1 MNFVFLSPHFPP
13 NYYHFPVRL
22 REHGVNVL
30 GLGDAPYDSLR
41 PELKAAF
48 GEYYRVDD
56 MHSYDQ
62 LVRALGYLTHRHGKI
77 DRIDSQN
84 EYWLETEARL
94 RTDFNIPGI
103 KTDAIARIK
112 RKSLMKQTFA
122 DARVAVAR
130 GRVARSLEEARLLAA
145 ETGYPL
151 VAKPDVGVGAAATYK
166 IQSDAE
172 LASFFQTKPP
182 IDYILE
188 EFIQGHIFTF
198 DGITDRE
205 GEPVFISAMTYSTGI
220 METVLYD
227 ELVYYYTLRDIP
239 ADLEAAGRRVLKA
252 FDVRE
257 RFFHFE
263 FFRAENGEIVALEVN
278 MRPPGGLTT
287 DMMNYACDVDV
298 YNGWAA
304 ILAGKAWPYPAYER
318 KYHCCYVGR
327 KFNRAYA
334 HSQEEILAR
343 FGPRICHHEPISGV
357 FSAALGNYG
366 FLVRSSDLNEILDM
380 ARTIQEQQA

>member
-22 REHGVNVL
+22 KEHGVNVL
-30 GLGDAPYDSLR
+30 GLADASYDSLR

-62 LVRALGYLTHRHGKI
+62 MVRALGYFTHRHGKL

-94 RTDFNIPGI
+94 RTDFNITGI
-103 KTDAIARIK
+103 KTDTIARIK
-112 RKSLMKQTFA
+112 RKSLMKQTFV
-122 DARVAVAR
+122 DAGVRVAR
-130 GRVARSLEEARLLAA
+130 GMVARSMDEARLLVA

-151 VAKPDVGVGAAATYK
+151 VAKPNVGVGAAATYK
-166 IQSDAE
+166 IQTDAE
-172 LASFFQTKPP
+172 LESFFQTKPP

-188 EFIQGHIFTF
+188 EFIKGQIFTF

-239 ADLEAAGRRVLKA
+239 ADLEAAGRRVLRA

-263 FFRAENGEIVALEVN
+263 FFRAEDGGIVALEVN

-287 DMMNYACDVDV
+287 DMMNYACDLDV
-298 YNGWAA
+298 YNGWAGVM
-304 ILAGKAWPYPAYER
+304 AGKGWVYPGYAR
-318 KYHCCYVGR
+318 KFHCCYVGR
-327 KFNRAYA
+327 KFNRGYA
-334 HSQEEILAR
+334 HSQPDVLAR
-343 FGPRICHHEPISGV
+343 YGERISHHESISGV

-366 FLVRSSDLNEILDM
+366 FLVRSPDLDEILEM
-380 ARTIQEQQA
+380 ARYIQEKA